1 MGTMTNA
8 SLVLVGNSQGGTISV
23 LRLAEGEL
31 TPAQTTFV
39 GQGCGTFAVDQER
52 RLVYAAT
59 SAPRPAILTLTL
71 DPATGALNEIARTDL
86 PDKLAYLSLT
96 RGGTVLLGASYHGGW
111 GAVWP
116 ISEGTLGAATGR
128 VEFPNVHC
136 VVTDPAG
143 LNAYFVS
150 LGADLIAQYALDADA
165 GLRALTPSTAA
176 APQGSGPRHL
186 VVSDDATSAY
196 LVTEFSGEV
205 VRYARA
211 EDGTLSARE
220 SVVIAD
226 PAAGLAHSRFGA
238 DPAAEHL
245 IWGADLHVARGG
257 SLLVA
262 TERTASTVASVELG
276 ADGVLGQVLAYAPT
290 PKQPRG
296 FAVSPDGDLAVIA
309 GEAAD
314 GVAVVAVGADG
325 SLQVGQELATGEGPN
340 WVRFY
345 RA

>member
-1 MGTMTNA
+1 MGEQA
-8 SLVLVGNSQGGTISV
+8 RAGVGQEAGE
-23 LRLAEGEL
+23 LLAE
-31 TPAQTTFV
+31 
-39 GQGCGTFAVDQER
+39 
-52 RLVYAAT
+52 LVV
-59 SAPRPAILTLTL
+59 
-71 DPATGALNEIARTDL
+71 
-86 PDKLAYLSLT
+86 PDA
-96 RGGTVLLGASYHGGW
+96 
-111 GAVWP
+111 
-116 ISEGTLGAATGR
+116 
-128 VEFPNVHC
+128 
-136 VVTDPAG
+136 AG
-143 LNAYFVS
+143 LALA
-150 LGADLIAQYALDADA
+150 LGADLIAQYALDADS

-276 ADGVLGQVLAYAPT
+276 ADGVLGQVLAYAPLLLVGLWLGERLHRRFDERHFRISIYILLLVT
-290 PKQPRG
+290 G
-296 FAVSPDGDLAVIA
+296 TLLLAPWR
-309 GEAAD
+309 
-314 GVAVVAVGADG
+314 
-325 SLQVGQELATGEGPN
+325 LA
-340 WVRFY
+340 
-345 RA
+345 